1 MSSRFDQLPNRRAII
16 DRRSLADALGGLEGR
31 DATAL
36 RNASTA
42 LLKPALEAGRAEIA
56 ARLIEHPQAGREA
69 ASGMYLYRLEVD
81 GVPLVGK
88 MVNMK

>member
-16 DRRSLADALGGLEGR
+16 DRRSLADVLGSLEGR

-42 LLKPALEAGRAEIA
+42 LLKPALDAGRAEIA
-56 ARLIEHPQAGREA
+56 ARLVEHPQAGREA
-69 ASGMYLYRLEVD
+69 ASGQAFLVDQILRLIFY
-81 GVPLVGK
+81 
-88 MVNMK
+88 